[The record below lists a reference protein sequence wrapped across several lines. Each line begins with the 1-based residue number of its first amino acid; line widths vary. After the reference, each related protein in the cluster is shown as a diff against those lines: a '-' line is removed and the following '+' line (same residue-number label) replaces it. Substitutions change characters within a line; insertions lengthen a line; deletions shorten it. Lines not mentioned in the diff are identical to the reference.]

1 MIKMTKKTEY
11 ALMVLK
17 YMNNKPTQM
26 SSTAKEISEE
36 LRIPFDTTSK
46 MMQLLKQNS
55 ILNSIQG
62 VKGGY
67 IFAKNL
73 DEITYYEF
81 SKLVGDSH
89 LGLQCLDGNCE
100 LESTCNISSPMKKLN
115 QSMIDFFSKLTL
127 KELLT

>member
-17 YMNNKPTQM
+17 YMSTKPRQM

-36 LRIPFDTTSK
+36 LKIPFDTTSK
-46 MMQLLKQNS
+46 MMQLLKQNN

-67 IFAKNL
+67 VFAKNL
-73 DEITYYEF
+73 EDVSYYEF
-81 SKLVGDSH
+81 SQLVGEAN
-89 LGLQCLDGNCE
+89 LGLQCLNGCCE
-100 LESTCNISSPMKKLN
+100 LETSCKISTPMKKLN
-115 QSMIDFFSKLTL
+115 QSLVDFFSKLTL
-127 KELLT
+127 KELLA